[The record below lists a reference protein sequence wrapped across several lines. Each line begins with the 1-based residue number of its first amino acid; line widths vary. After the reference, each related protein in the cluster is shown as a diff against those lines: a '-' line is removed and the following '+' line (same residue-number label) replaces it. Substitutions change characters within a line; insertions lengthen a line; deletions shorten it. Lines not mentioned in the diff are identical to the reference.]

1 VNLTYLA
8 KLGHKGLP
16 IGLYYKTKTKINQAK
31 FAYTCERKR
40 LTRHPIL
47 ARFGERGVHWRSSLT
62 NISDQ
67 QLISPHNYTYILK
80 SAVLEMKGIDQNVEN
95 KANFHQIPQLAQ
107 GIA

>member
-1 VNLTYLA
+1 MNLTCLG

-16 IGLYYKTKTKINQAK
+16 TGYIIKPKLKLAK
-31 FAYTCERKR
+31 QNLLMLVNLR

-47 ARFGERGVHWRSSLT
+47 AHFGEHGLHWRSSLT
-62 NISDQ
+62 NVSDQ
-67 QLISPHNYTYILK
+67 QLISPHNYSYILK